1 LLALGRTIAWA
12 PLTRAGFALLILGIC
27 VVGAGIAFPY
37 ASAPWIALAGLAPT
51 QTGKG
56 LRRAELVQLSGRHRR
71 GYRWRDRFGIAGF
84 EGVLKLVGLSALPLP
99 QPGRPEEV
107 L

>member
-1 LLALGRTIAWA
+1 LLALGCSIAWA
-12 PLTRAGFALLILGIC
+12 SSMHAGFALLILGLC

-56 LRRAELVQLSGRHRR
+56 S
-71 GYRWRDRFGIAGF
+71 
-84 EGVLKLVGLSALPLP
+84 GVLNSCSFLDGTVGVIGGGVASASR
-99 QPGRPEEV
+99 GSKAC
-107 L
+107 